1 MRFFL
6 ITLLH
11 QPPSPYN
18 LRSTISN
25 LPANVKPSLA
35 LLQLRLLSLDSRLKL
50 TLLHT
55 RVTSGSSNI
64 GDGLAIAEPQLSP
77 EIKSP
82 EIQVRA
88 SPDHGVTIG
97 SSNISC
103 FALKASR
110 SC

>member
-1 MRFFL
+1 M
-6 ITLLH
+6 
-11 QPPSPYN
+11 
-18 LRSTISN
+18 SN
-25 LPANVKPSLA
+25 LASLSFRFRP
-35 LLQLRLLSLDSRLKL
+35 LSSQPRWLLSLDLRLKL

-55 RVTSGSSNI
+55 RVTPGSSNI
-64 GDGLAIAEPQLSP
+64 GDGLAIAEPQMSP
-77 EIKSP
+77 EIMSP

-110 SC
+110 PC